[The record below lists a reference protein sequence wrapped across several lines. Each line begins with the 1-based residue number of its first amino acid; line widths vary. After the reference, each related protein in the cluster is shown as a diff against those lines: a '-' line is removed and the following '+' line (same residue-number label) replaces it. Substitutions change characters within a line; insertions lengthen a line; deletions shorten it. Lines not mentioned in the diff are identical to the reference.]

1 MTVDQR
7 ICKMTNNSCVQP
19 WGRYDAT
26 LSNKLIVMYDYQNIC
41 VDTIHSTPAIAND
54 LASLRLY

>member
-7 ICKMTNNSCVQP
+7 IRKMTNNSCVQP
-19 WGRYDAT
+19 LGRYDAT
-26 LSNKLIVMYDYQNIC
+26 LSNKLIVLYDYQNFC

-54 LASLRLY
+54 QVLSRLY